1 MSKRLIISIIVCLTS
16 ILPLFARDTFTG
28 SKDERLRTL
37 RVRHTASDALPPV
50 VLSGADEAI
59 DISFDILAEE
69 PEYLRWR
76 LVHCNA
82 DWQPST
88 LTDNDILDGFN
99 EGVIEDVSYSD
110 ATTVHYIHYRFRAL
124 DGPMRPKFPGNYLVE
139 IYSENDPGKVLA
151 QARTAI
157 TDGELNISGDVSGV
171 TDIDYNDRHQQ
182 LRIMIDDRD
191 RKVENLYTDLILT
204 VTQNGR
210 EDLVRT
216 IRHPLRAQGQ
226 RAIYE
231 HLGDLIF
238 EGGNEFRRF
247 ETVSTYFPPLGIE
260 SVSFYDPYYRFLINE
275 DLPKSSSQYLYDR
288 TQQGKFT
295 IRNADLRE
303 SSFDESSPRIGSFG
317 TAHDTGADYGV
328 VYFRLK
334 SPQMLGKV
342 HLIGE
347 FTGLRPDAD
356 NEMDYNPAEQRYE
369 KAFLLKQGAY
379 DYEYVCEGSD
389 GKISNCIDGN
399 HHETRNRYEV
409 RVYQRRRSERADRL
423 IGVGVIDSF

>member
-1 MSKRLIISIIVCLTS
+1 MPLIG
-16 ILPLFARDTFTG
+16 RDTYTG
-28 SKDERLRTL
+28 SRDERLRTL

-76 LVHCNA
+76 LIHCNA

-110 ATTVHYIHYRFRAL
+110 ATTVNYIHYRFRAL
-124 DGPMRPKFPGNYLVE
+124 EGNMKPKFPGNYLVE
-139 IYSENDPGKVLA
+139 IYPEDDPGKVLA

-157 TDGELNISGDVSGV
+157 TDGDLDIHGEVSGV

-182 LRIMIDDRD
+182 LRIMVDDRD
-191 RKVENLYTDLILT
+191 RKVDNLYTDLILT
-204 VTQNGR
+204 ITPNGR
-210 EDLVRT
+210 EDLSHT
-216 IRHPLRAQGQ
+216 IRHPIRAQGR
-226 RAIYE
+226 RAVYE
-231 HLGDLIF
+231 HLGELIF
-238 EGGNEFRRF
+238 EGGNEWRRF

-260 SVSFYDPYYRFLINE
+260 SVSFSEPYYRFSVNE
-275 DLPKSSSQYLYDR
+275 DLPKASTQYLYDR

-303 SSFDESSPRIGSFG
+303 SSFEDTSPGAGSFG
-317 TAHDTGADYGV
+317 TAHDCGADYGV

-334 SPQMLGKV
+334 SPRMLGKV

-347 FTGLRPDAD
+347 FNGLRHGTDT
-356 NEMDYNPAEQRYE
+356 EMDYNPAEQRYE

-379 DYEYVCEGSD
+379 DYQYVCEGND
-389 GKISNCIDGN
+389 GKISSCIDGN

-409 RVYQRRRSERADRL
+409 RVYQRRRGERADRL
-423 IGVGVIDSF
+423 IGAGVIDSF